1 MYLEMIKTILG
12 IEFYEGVHSETESGD
27 FFYISQRNHVVL
39 DNFMAQSGR
48 DKRISDEARVK
59 RLGRGCRY
67 TRKRQRREPHRGV
80 WRHTHPNNFGFLG
93 SLKRYFLHFEARF
106 MH

>member
-67 TRKRQRREPHRGV
+67 TRKRQRREPHRG
-80 WRHTHPNNFGFLG
+80 GL
-93 SLKRYFLHFEARF
+93 EAYSSKQLWISRVSETLF
-106 MH
+106 PAF